1 MNVKS
6 CVISL
11 RCTKNFC
18 AHIKETVKCL
28 NFKWSWLWECFVH
41 CLNANNTIRKTKVR
55 ISCTII
61 YFPHILMPKPTRFFR
76 PTNNYKKGCSWM
88 IYYIPSLL
96 YLSYKP
102 DWFQTNAFLIFKEEK
117 NVGVYMQ
124 NTFCWIITYH
134 HKMETIDTKRQQ
146 TVAKCARNE
155 LPPLFVW
162 HWFEKWYRV

>member
-6 CVISL
+6 CVISP
-11 RCTKNFC
+11 RRTKNFS

-28 NFKWSWLWECFVH
+28 NFKWSWLWECFIH

-55 ISCTII
+55 IYCTII
-61 YFPHILMPKPTRFFR
+61 YFSHITRFFR
-76 PTNNYKKGCSWM
+76 LTNKKGCSWM

-102 DWFQTNAFLIFKEEK
+102 DWFQTNAFIILKEEK

>member
-1 MNVKS
+1 MLRVVS
-6 CVISL
+6 FHFDVLRISL
-11 RCTKNFC
+11 LILK
-18 AHIKETVKCL
+18 KPVKCL
-28 NFKWSWLWECFVH
+28 NFKWSWLWECFIH

-55 ISCTII
+55 ISCTRI
-61 YFPHILMPKPTRFFR
+61 YFSKIFR
-76 PTNNYKKGCSWM
+76 LNGCNSSHFLKLTNKKGCSWM
-88 IYYIPSLL
+88 IYYISSLL
-96 YLSYKP
+96 YLFNKP
-102 DWFQTNAFLIFKEEK
+102 DWFQTNAFLILKEEK